1 MTNRAPH
8 WALLVVDVQRD
19 FCPGGA
25 LPVRDCDRVLPIINR
40 YLSEAHERGMAVY
53 ASRDWHPAVTRHFRA
68 HGGEW
73 PPHCVQGSPG
83 AEFHPLLRL
92 PSDTVVV
99 SKGDDPTEHGYSA
112 FDGHTSSGRSLIAD
126 LRERHIDALSI
137 AGLAIEH
144 CVKHTTL
151 DARRAGFRVHV
162 LTDATAGIEQQP
174 GDVRRA
180 LAEMSD
186 AGAHLSTELRPTDI
200 VILAV
205 DWASRA
211 PLRAQLIE
219 EGFEVVATD
228 TWPAMRQSLR
238 PGHKPQ
244 LALVDLKDLP
254 DAEQVLADLEV
265 LMKPDEVFV
274 IAALGTIPPS
284 TLERRGFRVIH
295 RPVAIEDIVSEVSF
309 RLVRSAGL

>member
-8 WALLVVDVQRD
+8 WALVVVDVQRD

-25 LPVRDCDRVLPIINR
+25 LPVPGCDRALPIINR
-40 YLSEAHERGMAVY
+40 YLLEAHERGMPVY
-53 ASRDWHPAVTRHFRA
+53 ASRDWHPAVTRHFTA

-73 PPHCVQGSPG
+73 PPHCVQGSTG
-83 AEFHPLLRL
+83 AEFHPQLRL
-92 PSDTVVV
+92 PPDTIVV

-112 FDGHTSSGRSLIAD
+112 FDGHTPSGRSLLVD

-137 AGLAIEH
+137 AGVATEH

-151 DARRAGFRVHV
+151 DARRAGFRVHL
-162 LTDATAGIEQQP
+162 LTDAIAGIERQA
-174 GDVRRA
+174 GDVPRA

-186 AGAHLSTELRPTDI
+186 AGAHLSTELRPTD
-200 VILAV
+200 VAILAV

-211 PLRAQLIE
+211 PLRAQLLE

-244 LALVDLKDLP
+244 LVLVDLKDLP
-254 DAEQVLADLEV
+254 NAEQVLADLEV
-265 LMKPDEVFV
+265 LMRPDDVFV
-274 IAALGTIPPS
+274 IAALGTIPAS
-284 TLERRGFRVIH
+284 RLEQRGFRVIR
-295 RPVAIEDIVSEVSF
+295 RPVAIEDIVSAVSF
-309 RLVRSAGL
+309 ANRT